1 VPQVGNPWLK
11 EFSECPKVLCSCVI
25 SLSLP
30 EIGCLVSLYALM
42 YPSSQRSTWNKFIP
56 AIRAPGKFTR
66 VLCYFC
72 HYVWGQHCCWTD
84 TSIIGNDIFFSQSFH
99 CPPLYYCPPHATALV
114 SLIHEWFWKQNL
126 PDPFYRPSRLYDVSA
141 LHQCWWR
148 DACATVKFW
157 NEVVATV
164 LKLRNKAFAFLT
176 SATVSSSPRWLGAE
190 VSCVLVHSSF
200 CFGKE
205 FQTHNKLGVD
215 N

>member
-84 TSIIGNDIFFSQSFH
+84 TSIIGNDIFFLKVSIALPSITVPPTPLLWCPWYTNGFENKTYLIRFIVRLASMTWVRYISAGDVMLVQPWSFEMKWLL
-99 CPPLYYCPPHATALV
+99 LY
-114 SLIHEWFWKQNL
+114 
-126 PDPFYRPSRLYDVSA
+126 
-141 LHQCWWR
+141 
-148 DACATVKFW
+148 
-157 NEVVATV
+157 
-164 LKLRNKAFAFLT
+164 
-176 SATVSSSPRWLGAE
+176 
-190 VSCVLVHSSF
+190 
-200 CFGKE
+200 
-205 FQTHNKLGVD
+205 
-215 N
+215 